1 LDRTTSYV
9 SPNQVTASISSGD
22 IALTG
27 TASVTVFNPAPGGGL
42 SNAQTFT
49 INSSNPVPTT
59 TSLSPASA
67 NAGGPGFTLTING
80 TGFVNGSVVRW
91 NGLNRTTS
99 YVSPNQVT
107 ASISSGDIAVSG
119 TVSVTVFNP
128 APGGGLSNAQTF
140 TINSSNPVPTTT
152 SLSPALVTAGGTGFT
167 LTVNGTGF
175 VNGSVIRWNGL
186 DRTTSYVSSNQVTAS
201 IPSGDIAVSG
211 TVSVTVFNPA
221 PGGGL
226 SNAQTFTINS
236 SSTSQNIASL
246 ATVTASSE
254 TAQWEQVA
262 LKAVDGV
269 VDGYPGDYTR
279 EWATAGEKA
288 GAWIQLTWSS
298 AYMVDRVVLYDRPNS
313 ADQILSGTLTFSDGS
328 TIPVGTLSND
338 GTGVVFTFPPKTV
351 TSVRLT
357 VNQASSSTQNIGLSE
372 IEVFGN

>member
-1 LDRTTSYV
+1 
-9 SPNQVTASISSGD
+9 
-22 IALTG
+22 
-27 TASVTVFNPAPGGGL
+27 
-42 SNAQTFT
+42 
-49 INSSNPVPTT
+49 
-59 TSLSPASA
+59 
-67 NAGGPGFTLTING
+67 
-80 TGFVNGSVVRW
+80 
-91 NGLNRTTS
+91 
-99 YVSPNQVT
+99 
-107 ASISSGDIAVSG
+107 
-119 TVSVTVFNP
+119 
-128 APGGGLSNAQTF
+128 
-140 TINSSNPVPTTT
+140 
-152 SLSPALVTAGGTGFT
+152 
-167 LTVNGTGF
+167 
-175 VNGSVIRWNGL
+175 
-186 DRTTSYVSSNQVTAS
+186 
-201 IPSGDIAVSG
+201 VSG